1 MPKLS
6 VPEAYRSGI
15 ADIGKL
21 SEEAFDQL
29 FAALRKAPEFND
41 SKELSAWISNEVS
54 AVPPPT
60 RDVILRSI
68 TSMTRARETGNTTPS
83 VFASDVW
90 EALERLSPEHIEGI
104 DQNVFENRVARLL
117 EQTPIDLPAAKADDL
132 KGEVERN
139 YCDARILTDLRSGF
153 RKTIDDS
160 PSLMVVLHNLRISY
174 HDDKGDHRE
183 FYVSM
188 DAMDLRNLQE
198 AVERAQK
205 KAIALKNIMKVTNI
219 TVVE

>member
-15 ADIGKL
+15 ADIGRL
-21 SEEAFDQL
+21 SEEAFGQL
-29 FAALRKAPEFND
+29 FAALQKAPEFND
-41 SKELSAWISNEVS
+41 SKELSAWISSRVT
-54 AVPPPT
+54 AVPPET
-60 RDVILRSI
+60 QDAILMSI
-68 TSMTRARETGNTTPS
+68 TSMTRARDTGNTTPS

-90 EALERLSPEHIEGI
+90 EALERLSPQHLEGI
-104 DQNVFENRVARLL
+104 DQSLFETRVASLL
-117 EQTPIDLPAAKADDL
+117 EQTPIDLPATKADDL

-139 YCDARILTDLRSGF
+139 YCDARILTDLRAGF

-160 PSLMVVLHNLRISY
+160 PSLMVVLHSLRISY

-188 DAMDLRNLQE
+188 DAIDLRDLQE

-205 KAIALKNIMKVTNI
+205 KAIALKNMMKITNI